1 MADAAALTTLS
12 PAAAV
17 PRARLDGT
25 VRPPEALDADTLACA
40 AQFPWPAAPGAGA
53 GRRLFLPTVLAA
65 VAHVA
70 HAHALHTATTAPAV
84 GRAGAGGA
92 GGACVARAWNI
103 RCK

>member
-1 MADAAALTTLS
+1 MLNESLALVWVGSFPAVLPCIAVLADAAALTTLS

-65 VAHVA
+65 VAELNFLVMNWFK
-70 HAHALHTATTAPAV
+70 P
-84 GRAGAGGA
+84 
-92 GGACVARAWNI
+92 
-103 RCK
+103 